1 MNILIVDLEDSVNS
15 SSVIFKKYLY
25 QGISQTHN
33 VQIVLR
39 RNSQINEG
47 LTAFDVIEVSRF
59 SDYFKANSNIL
70 SKVVYHL
77 IKRGAK
83 FIRKYF
89 LFGVDLFLI
98 CNARSKTSFLFRNS
112 NIDLVLTVSHPIES
126 HFSVPRKNKYRI
138 MQYWFEQWY
147 INPNEPISTYAAK
160 KIRKLA
166 INKSQSSI
174 YSNTTLLKENSILS
188 NKSSFVIGLISSDE
202 HKLNNLIN
210 QNIEFGYY
218 GNFNPKIRNI
228 DHLYEA
234 LKRTNQSSLIV
245 GNGKELLSENK
256 LKVINKRI
264 SGLTVKFYEE
274 STKNLFVILNNQHNA
289 WPGKLYSYSS
299 LSSIIIVLYDL
310 KNDIHLEIKKE
321 FEYFENFI
329 FLENKLSSITTY
341 VDSRKPQVK
350 TVKNNK
356 FHQDYVIN
364 EFNQIFKS

>member
-1 MNILIVDLEDSVNS
+1 MNILIVDLEDSINS
-15 SSVIFKKYLY
+15 SSTIFKKYLY
-25 QGISQTHN
+25 QGLGKTHN
-33 VQIVLR
+33 IKIVLR
-39 RNSQINEG
+39 KNSEIIEKVSG
-47 LTAFDVIEVSRF
+47 AEFIEVSRV
-59 SDYFKANSNIL
+59 SDFFNKKSNNL
-70 SKVVYHL
+70 SKVIYHL
-77 IKRGAK
+77 IKRSSK
-83 FIRKYF
+83 FIKRYF
-89 LFGVDLFLI
+89 LFGVDLLLI
-98 CNARSKTSFLFRNS
+98 FSVRRKISFLLKDS

-126 HFSVPRKNKYRI
+126 HFSVPSKNKYRI